1 MPFDESMFAEGQTM
15 NMYWDQELR
24 NRTKASF
31 EPKPVALPPAQP
43 EPEALNET
51 VPEEAKAPMPE
62 PIDEELAVD
71 TVIVTESLD
80 DVKQEALLQPK
91 STATTVTLWVIVGLA
106 AAFLLFVFYMRSMKK
121 LRV

>member
-43 EPEALNET
+43 EALNEP
-51 VPEEAKAPMPE
+51 VPEKAKEPMPQ

-71 TVIVTESLD
+71 TVIVTESVD
-80 DVKQEALLQPK
+80 DFKQEALLQPK